1 MGFLSVIIDN
11 SSQLDSFPISPMTSM
26 KTTATLATMSRSAE
40 VDQYIAAF
48 PPETAD
54 ILNRVRDAIHA
65 GIPDGE
71 ERIGYKM
78 PAVALGDRDALYFA
92 GWKKHVGLYPVPH
105 STEPIEAGI
114 APYRAAK
121 DSVNFLYA
129 SDIPYDLITRI
140 AAYALAR
147 ATA

>member
-1 MGFLSVIIDN
+1 
-11 SSQLDSFPISPMTSM
+11 
-26 KTTATLATMSRSAE
+26 MSRSTE
-40 VDQYIAAF
+40 VDDYIATF

-71 ERIGYKM
+71 ERIGYNM
-78 PAVALGDRDALYFA
+78 PAVTLGDRYALYFA

-105 STEPIEAGI
+105 STEPIEVEI

-121 DSVNFLYA
+121 DSVNFPY
-129 SDIPYDLITRI
+129 SREIPYGLITRI
-140 AAYALAR
+140 AAFASGAG